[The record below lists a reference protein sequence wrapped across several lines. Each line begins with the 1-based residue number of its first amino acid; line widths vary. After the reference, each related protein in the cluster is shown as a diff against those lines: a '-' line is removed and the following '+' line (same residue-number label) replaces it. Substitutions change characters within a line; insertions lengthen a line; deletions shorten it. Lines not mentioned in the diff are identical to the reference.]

1 MKILRIS
8 NFRVLFF
15 LLTINALI
23 CSNLRATPFA
33 KIDIGCMRFL
43 IEVQNKLGVAD
54 REEDFGA
61 LTAPD
66 TVSVK
71 LENTER
77 AIHGGQILTLKKISP
92 YWFSTHTS
100 VKYDSQGDPRRPL
113 DAFGKTFAEFLGFKI
128 VDHETLKIPDPTEI
142 IKTLRLANQKLHS
155 LNKPLIPVG
164 FYLQKENSAEYY
176 VRRFADHLELPLH
189 DPSLN
194 LNHYL
199 HDVGFHLPFSSVP
212 FEIAGPIA
220 EKYRIILHFMDDFF
234 NQRATKK
241 LISKENIAIIKR
253 KLFYKMSVG
262 IDEDNGDFSTAFS
275 SADPAESA
283 MMLSMLY
290 VSIGHGFLD
299 VATAIDWNAAHKI
312 ITDEI
317 TRLALLKPISGYL
330 KTSDQGQKALEHLNA
345 QFLEYPNRYKPL
357 FTEVPITNF
366 YKFIGEDYFCLL
378 TTLRRDELH
387 DLF

>member
-1 MKILRIS
+1 MKILRSFI
-8 NFRVLFF
+8 FRVLAFF
-15 LLTINALI
+15 LIFNVLFSSDLA
-23 CSNLRATPFA
+23 ATPFS
-33 KIDIGCMRFL
+33 KIDLGCMRFL
-43 IEVQNKLGVAD
+43 VEVQKKLGVAD

-61 LTAPD
+61 LTAPE
-66 TVSVK
+66 TVSVQ
-71 LENTER
+71 LEKIER
-77 AIHGGQILTLKKISP
+77 AHHGGKILTLKKISP

-128 VDHETLKIPDPTEI
+128 VDHETLKIPDPYEI
-142 IKTLRLANQKLHS
+142 IKTLKLANRKLHS

-164 FYLQKENSAEYY
+164 FYLQKDNSAEYY
-176 VRRFADHLELPLH
+176 VRRFAEHLELPLH

-199 HDVGFHLPFSSVP
+199 HDIGFHLPFSSVP

-275 SADPAESA
+275 SADPSESA

-299 VATAIDWNAAHKI
+299 VATAIDWNAAQRI
-312 ITDEI
+312 ITEEI
-317 TRLALLKPISGYL
+317 LRLSKINALNGDP
-330 KTSDQGQKALEHLNA
+330 KTSDQGQKALAHLNE
-345 QFLEYPNRYKPL
+345 QFLEYPNKYRPR

-366 YKFIGEDYFCLL
+366 YKFISEDYFCLL

-387 DLF
+387 NLF